1 MKFISRALF
10 FVCLLVYLPVKAQN
24 VTLTGT
30 IYDYATYYVSSF
42 DPQTGA
48 SDFQLFRY
56 TLSSDSYPVWVKV
69 TFRAT
74 MVSPALGIDTEATI
88 LDLYTSPFQLDND
101 IILDNRDLSTTT
113 TQLHDVTGAPIDLSV
128 YIQDVIDV
136 ANLNAMLS
144 SIMTTGR
151 LADGNY
157 TFQFG
162 VASGSNKGAV
172 ESASPTFE
180 TRIITVESP
189 SAINLEYP
197 GGALSDTSSTGIF
210 TTYPLLVW
218 SSSGCNTCASFVR
231 VAEFN
236 PSVHSSMDEA
246 IQDERRLPFDQV
258 QEWESIGIVNSY
270 QYPLSGSLPL
280 EYGKV
285 YVWQVKHELT
295 TTAGSDELLSPI
307 YAFRIQ
313 DLGSGSTSTS
323 YHPIVQI
330 LQQVL
335 SEDQFNSLFGSSAV
349 LDGFSPSGTYRI
361 NGDSDD
367 LSAAISLLNQIT
379 NGTASITVPLSMRTF
394 LDTKS
399 INRG

>member
-10 FVCLLVYLPVKAQN
+10 FVCLLAYLPVKAQN

-113 TQLHDVTGAPIDLSV
+113 TQLRDVTGAQIDLSV

-136 ANLNAMLS
+136 ADLNAMLS

-313 DLGSGSTSTS
+313 DLGSGSASTS
-323 YHPIVQI
+323 YHPVVQI

-335 SEDQFNSLFGSSAV
+335 SEDQFNSIFGSSAV

-379 NGTASITVPLSMRTF
+379 NGTASITNVEVQ
-394 LDTKS
+394 D
-399 INRG
+399 

>member
-1 MKFISRALF
+1 MKFVSRALF
-10 FVCLLVYLPVKAQN
+10 YICFLAYLPLKAQN

-56 TLSSDSYPVWVKV
+56 TLSSDSYPVWIKV

-74 MVSPALGIDTEATI
+74 MLSPALGINTETAI
-88 LDLYTSPFQLDND
+88 LDLYTSPFLLEND

-113 TQLHDVTGAPIDLSV
+113 TELRDLTGAPINLSV
-128 YIQDVIDV
+128 FIQDVIDV
-136 ANLNAMLS
+136 ADLNAMLS

-162 VASGSNKGAV
+162 VASGSTESAC
-172 ESASPTFE
+172 ESASPIFE
-180 TRIITVESP
+180 TRTIIVESP

-197 GGALSDTSSTGIF
+197 GGALSDTSSIEIF

-218 SSSGCNTCASFVR
+218 SSSSCNRCASFVR

-246 IQDERRLPFDQV
+246 IQDERRLPFDQA
-258 QEWESIGIVNSY
+258 QEWENIGIVNSY
-270 QYPLSGSLPL
+270 QYPLSGALPL

-285 YVWQVKHELT
+285 YVWQVKHELI
-295 TTAGSDELLSPI
+295 TTAGSDELLSSI

-313 DLGSGSTSTS
+313 DVASGTTTTS

-335 SEDQFNSLFGSSAV
+335 SEDQFNSLFGPSAV
-349 LDGFSPSGTYRI
+349 LGGFSPSGTYRI

-379 NGTASITVPLSMRTF
+379 NGTASITNVEVQ
-394 LDTKS
+394 D
-399 INRG
+399 

>member
-10 FVCLLVYLPVKAQN
+10 FVCLLAYLPVKAQN

-246 IQDERRLPFDQV
+246 IQDERRLPFDQA
-258 QEWESIGIVNSY
+258 QEWENIGIVNSY

-313 DLGSGSTSTS
+313 DLGFGSASTS
-323 YHPIVQI
+323 YHPVVQI

-335 SEDQFNSLFGSSAV
+335 GEDQFNSLFGSSAV

-379 NGTASITVPLSMRTF
+379 NGTASITNVEVQ
-394 LDTKS
+394 D
-399 INRG
+399 

>member
-1 MKFISRALF
+1 MKFIYRALF
-10 FVCLLVYLPVKAQN
+10 FVCLLAYLPVKAQN
-24 VTLTGT
+24 VTLIGT

-246 IQDERRLPFDQV
+246 IQDERRLPFDQA
-258 QEWESIGIVNSY
+258 QEWENIGIVNSY

-313 DLGSGSTSTS
+313 DVGSGSTSTS

-379 NGTASITVPLSMRTF
+379 NGTASITNVEVQ
-394 LDTKS
+394 D
-399 INRG
+399 

>member
-10 FVCLLVYLPVKAQN
+10 YVCFLAYLPLKAQN

-42 DPQTGA
+42 DPQTGT

-56 TLSSDSYPVWVKV
+56 TLSSDSYPVWIKV

-74 MVSPALGIDTEATI
+74 MISPALGINTEATI
-88 LDLYTSPFQLDND
+88 LDLYTSPFPVQND

-113 TQLHDVTGAPIDLSV
+113 TELRDVTGASINLSV
-128 YIQDVIDV
+128 YIEDVIDV
-136 ANLNAMLS
+136 ADLNAMLS

-162 VASGSNKGAV
+162 VASGSTESAC
-172 ESASPTFE
+172 ESASPIFE
-180 TRIITVESP
+180 TKTITVASP
-189 SAINLEYP
+189 NAINLEYP
-197 GGALSDTSSTGIF
+197 GGALSDTSSTEIF
-210 TTYPLLVW
+210 NTYPLLVW
-218 SSSGCNTCASFVR
+218 SSSGCGSCASFVR

-236 PSVHSSMDEA
+236 PSIHSSMDEA
-246 IQDERRLPFDQV
+246 IQDERRLPFDQA
-258 QEWESIGIVNSY
+258 QEWENIGIVNSY
-270 QYPLSGSLPL
+270 QYPLSGALPL

-285 YVWQVKHELT
+285 YVWQVKHELI

-307 YAFRIQ
+307 NAFSIH
-313 DLGSGSTSTS
+313 DVGSGTTTTS

-330 LQQVL
+330 LQQVF
-335 SEDQFNSLFGSSAV
+335 SEAQFNSLFGPSAV
-349 LDGFSPSGTYRI
+349 LDGFSPSGTYII
-361 NGDSDD
+361 NSDSDD
-367 LSAAISLLNQIT
+367 LPAAISLLNRIK
-379 NGTASITVPLSMRTF
+379 NGTASITNVEVR
-394 LDTKS
+394 DQ
-399 INRG
+399 

>member
-246 IQDERRLPFDQV
+246 IQDERRLPFDQA

-313 DLGSGSTSTS
+313 DLGSGSASTS
-323 YHPIVQI
+323 YHPVVQI

-379 NGTASITVPLSMRTF
+379 NGTASITNVEVQ
-394 LDTKS
+394 D
-399 INRG
+399 

>member
-10 FVCLLVYLPVKAQN
+10 FVCLLAYLPVKAQN

-246 IQDERRLPFDQV
+246 IQDERRLPFDQA
-258 QEWESIGIVNSY
+258 QEWENIGIVNSY

-313 DLGSGSTSTS
+313 DVGSGSVSTS
-323 YHPIVQI
+323 YHPVVQI

-379 NGTASITVPLSMRTF
+379 NGTASITNVEVQ
-394 LDTKS
+394 D
-399 INRG
+399 

>member
-1 MKFISRALF
+1 MKFVSRALF
-10 FVCLLVYLPVKAQN
+10 YVCFLAYLPLKAQN

-56 TLSSDSYPVWVKV
+56 TLSSDSYPVWIKV

-74 MVSPALGIDTEATI
+74 MISPALGINTEATI
-88 LDLYTSPFQLDND
+88 LDLYTSPFPVQND

-113 TQLHDVTGAPIDLSV
+113 TELRDVTGASINLSV
-128 YIQDVIDV
+128 YIEDVIDV
-136 ANLNAMLS
+136 ADLNAMLS

-162 VASGSNKGAV
+162 VASGST
-172 ESASPTFE
+172 ESACETASPIFE
-180 TRIITVESP
+180 TKTITVESP
-189 SAINLEYP
+189 NAINLEYP
-197 GGALSDTSSTGIF
+197 GGALSDTSSTEIF
-210 TTYPLLVW
+210 NTYPLLVW
-218 SSSGCNTCASFVR
+218 SSSGCGSCASFVR
-231 VAEFN
+231 LAEFN
-236 PSVHSSMDEA
+236 PSIHSSMDEA
-246 IQDERRLPFDQV
+246 IQDERRLPFDQA
-258 QEWESIGIVNSY
+258 QEWENIGIVNSY
-270 QYPLSGSLPL
+270 QYPLSGALPL

-285 YVWQVKHELT
+285 YVWQVKHELI

-307 YAFRIQ
+307 NAFSIH
-313 DLGSGSTSTS
+313 DVGSGTTTTS

-335 SEDQFNSLFGSSAV
+335 SEAQFNSLFGPSAV
-349 LDGFSPSGTYRI
+349 LDGFSPSGIYII
-361 NGDSDD
+361 NSDSDD
-367 LSAAISLLNQIT
+367 LPAAISLLNRIK
-379 NGTASITVPLSMRTF
+379 NGTASITNVQVQ
-394 LDTKS
+394 D
-399 INRG
+399 

>member
-10 FVCLLVYLPVKAQN
+10 FVCLLAYLPVKAQN

-113 TQLHDVTGAPIDLSV
+113 TQLNDVTGAPIDLSIF
-128 YIQDVIDV
+128 IQDVIDV
-136 ANLNAMLS
+136 ADLNAMLS

-189 SAINLEYP
+189 SSINLEYP
-197 GGALSDTSSTGIF
+197 GGSLSDTSSTGIF

-295 TTAGSDELLSPI
+295 TTAGSDELLSSI

-313 DLGSGSTSTS
+313 DLGSGSASTS
-323 YHPIVQI
+323 YHPVVQI

-379 NGTASITVPLSMRTF
+379 NGTASITNVEVQ
-394 LDTKS
+394 D
-399 INRG
+399 

>member
-10 FVCLLVYLPVKAQN
+10 FVCLLAYLPVKAQN

-313 DLGSGSTSTS
+313 D
-323 YHPIVQI
+323 VQI

-379 NGTASITVPLSMRTF
+379 NGTASITNVEVQ
-394 LDTKS
+394 D
-399 INRG
+399 

>member
-10 FVCLLVYLPVKAQN
+10 FVCLLAYLPVKAQN

-113 TQLHDVTGAPIDLSV
+113 TQLRDVTGAPIDLSV

-313 DLGSGSTSTS
+313 DLGSGSASTS
-323 YHPIVQI
+323 YHPVVQI

-379 NGTASITVPLSMRTF
+379 NGTASITNVEVQ
-394 LDTKS
+394 D
-399 INRG
+399 

>member
-10 FVCLLVYLPVKAQN
+10 FVCLLAYLPVKAQN

-113 TQLHDVTGAPIDLSV
+113 TQLRDVTGAPIDLSV

-236 PSVHSSMDEA
+236 PSVHSSMEEA
-246 IQDERRLPFDQV
+246 IQDERRLPFDQA

-313 DLGSGSTSTS
+313 DVGSGSTSTS

-379 NGTASITVPLSMRTF
+379 NGTASITNVEVQ
-394 LDTKS
+394 D
-399 INRG
+399 

>member
-10 FVCLLVYLPVKAQN
+10 FVCLLAYLPVKAQN

-74 MVSPALGIDTEATI
+74 MVSPALGINTEATI

-313 DLGSGSTSTS
+313 DVGSGSTSTS
-323 YHPIVQI
+323 YHPIIQI

-379 NGTASITVPLSMRTF
+379 NGTASITNVEVQ
-394 LDTKS
+394 D
-399 INRG
+399 

>member
-1 MKFISRALF
+1 MKFIYRALF
-10 FVCLLVYLPVKAQN
+10 FVCILAYLPVKAQN
-24 VTLTGT
+24 VTLIGT

-136 ANLNAMLS
+136 ADLNAMLS

-313 DLGSGSTSTS
+313 DVGSGSTSTS

-379 NGTASITVPLSMRTF
+379 NGTASITNVEVQ
-394 LDTKS
+394 D
-399 INRG
+399 

>member
-218 SSSGCNTCASFVR
+218 SSSGCNTCAFFVR

-313 DLGSGSTSTS
+313 DVGSGSTSTS

-335 SEDQFNSLFGSSAV
+335 GEDQFNSLFGSSAV

-379 NGTASITVPLSMRTF
+379 NGTASITNVEVQ
-394 LDTKS
+394 D
-399 INRG
+399 

>member
-10 FVCLLVYLPVKAQN
+10 FVCLLAYLPVKAQN

-88 LDLYTSPFQLDND
+88 LDLYTSPFQLDNN

-180 TRIITVESP
+180 TRVITVESP

-236 PSVHSSMDEA
+236 HSVHSSMDEA

-313 DLGSGSTSTS
+313 DLGAGSASTS
-323 YHPIVQI
+323 YHPVVQI

-335 SEDQFNSLFGSSAV
+335 SEDQFNSIFGSSAV

-379 NGTASITVPLSMRTF
+379 NGTASITNVEVQ
-394 LDTKS
+394 D
-399 INRG
+399 

>member
-1 MKFISRALF
+1 MKFISRTLI
-10 FVCLLVYLPVKAQN
+10 FVCFFSYLPLKAQN
-24 VTLTGT
+24 VTVTGT

-74 MVSPALGIDTEATI
+74 MVSPALGIDTETTI
-88 LDLYTSPFQLDND
+88 LDLFTSPFQLDND

-113 TQLHDVTGAPIDLSV
+113 TQLNDVTGTPIDLSI

-136 ANLNAMLS
+136 ADLNAMLS

-162 VASGSNKGAV
+162 VASGSNQSAV

-210 TTYPLLVW
+210 TTYPLFVW
-218 SSSGCNTCASFVR
+218 SSSGCNTCASFIR

-246 IQDERRLPFDQV
+246 IQDERRLPFDQTK
-258 QEWESIGIVNSY
+258 EWKSIGIVNSY

-307 YAFRIQ
+307 YAFRIE
-313 DLGSGSTSTS
+313 DVGSGTTSTS
-323 YHPIVQI
+323 YHPIVQL

-335 SEDQFNSLFGSSAV
+335 SEDQFNSIFGSSAV

-361 NGDSDD
+361 NGNSDD

-379 NGTASITVPLSMRTF
+379 NGTASITNVEVQ
-394 LDTKS
+394 D
-399 INRG
+399 

>member
-10 FVCLLVYLPVKAQN
+10 FVYLLAYLPVKAQN

-74 MVSPALGIDTEATI
+74 MVSPALGIDTESTI

-113 TQLHDVTGAPIDLSV
+113 TQLRDVTGAPIDLSV

-136 ANLNAMLS
+136 ASLNAMLS

-151 LADGNY
+151 LSDGNY

-162 VASGSNKGAV
+162 VASGSNIGIV

-246 IQDERRLPFDQV
+246 IQDERRLPFDQG

-323 YHPIVQI
+323 YHPIVQL
-330 LQQVL
+330 LQQLL

-379 NGTASITVPLSMRTF
+379 NGTASITNVEIQ
-394 LDTKS
+394 D
-399 INRG
+399 

>member
-10 FVCLLVYLPVKAQN
+10 FVCLLAYLPVKAQN

-136 ANLNAMLS
+136 ADLNTMLS

-162 VASGSNKGAV
+162 VASGSKKGTV

-180 TRIITVESP
+180 TRVITVESP

-313 DLGSGSTSTS
+313 DVGSGSTSTS

-379 NGTASITVPLSMRTF
+379 NGTASITNVEVQ
-394 LDTKS
+394 D
-399 INRG
+399 

>member
-1 MKFISRALF
+1 MKFISRTLI
-10 FVCLLVYLPVKAQN
+10 FVCFFSYLPLKAQN

-113 TQLHDVTGAPIDLSV
+113 TQLNDVTGAPIDLAIF
-128 YIQDVIDV
+128 IQDVIDV
-136 ANLNAMLS
+136 ADLNAMLS

-162 VASGSNKGAV
+162 VASGSNKSAV

-246 IQDERRLPFDQV
+246 IQDERRLPFDQA
-258 QEWESIGIVNSY
+258 QEWKSIGIVNSY

-307 YAFRIQ
+307 YAFRIE
-313 DLGSGSTSTS
+313 DVGSGTTSTS
-323 YHPIVQI
+323 YHPIIQT
-330 LQQVL
+330 LKQVL
-335 SEDQFNSLFGSSAV
+335 SEDQFNSIFGSSAV

-379 NGTASITVPLSMRTF
+379 NGTASITNVEVQ
-394 LDTKS
+394 D
-399 INRG
+399 

>member
-180 TRIITVESP
+180 TRVITVDSP

-313 DLGSGSTSTS
+313 DVGSGSTSTS

-335 SEDQFNSLFGSSAV
+335 GEDQFNSLFGSSAV

-379 NGTASITVPLSMRTF
+379 NGTASITNVEVQ
-394 LDTKS
+394 D
-399 INRG
+399 

>member
-10 FVCLLVYLPVKAQN
+10 FVCLLAYLPVKAQN

-136 ANLNAMLS
+136 ADLNAMLS

-307 YAFRIQ
+307 YAFSIQ
-313 DLGSGSTSTS
+313 DVGSGSTSTS

-379 NGTASITVPLSMRTF
+379 NGTASITNVEVQ
-394 LDTKS
+394 D
-399 INRG
+399 

>member
-10 FVCLLVYLPVKAQN
+10 FVCLLAYLPVKAQN

-136 ANLNAMLS
+136 ADLNAMLS

-180 TRIITVESP
+180 TRVITVESP

-313 DLGSGSTSTS
+313 DVGSGSTSTS

-379 NGTASITVPLSMRTF
+379 NGTASITNVEVQ
-394 LDTKS
+394 D
-399 INRG
+399 

>member
-10 FVCLLVYLPVKAQN
+10 FVCLLAYLPVKAQN

-74 MVSPALGIDTEATI
+74 MVSPALGINTEATI

-113 TQLHDVTGAPIDLSV
+113 TQLRDVTGAPIDLSV

-136 ANLNAMLS
+136 DDLNAMLS

-246 IQDERRLPFDQV
+246 IQDERRLPFDQA
-258 QEWESIGIVNSY
+258 QEWENIGIVNSY

-313 DLGSGSTSTS
+313 DLGSGSVSTS
-323 YHPIVQI
+323 YHPVVQI

-379 NGTASITVPLSMRTF
+379 NGTASITNVEVQ
-394 LDTKS
+394 D
-399 INRG
+399 

>member
-1 MKFISRALF
+1 MKLISRALF
-10 FVCLLVYLPVKAQN
+10 YFCFLAYLPLKAQN

-56 TLSSDSYPVWVKV
+56 TLSSDSYPVWIKV

-74 MVSPALGIDTEATI
+74 MLSPALGINTETTI
-88 LDLYTSPFQLDND
+88 LDLYTSPFLVEND
-101 IILDNRDLSTTT
+101 IILDNRALSTTT
-113 TQLHDVTGAPIDLSV
+113 TELRDVTGGSINLSV

-136 ANLNAMLS
+136 ADLNAMLS

-151 LADGNY
+151 LTDGNY

-162 VASGSNKGAV
+162 VASGSTEAAC
-172 ESASPTFE
+172 ESASPIFE
-180 TRIITVESP
+180 TKTVTVESP
-189 SAINLEYP
+189 NAINLEYP
-197 GGALSDTSSTGIF
+197 GGALSDTSSTEIF
-210 TTYPLLVW
+210 TNYPLLVW
-218 SSSGCNTCASFVR
+218 SSSGCDACVSFVR

-236 PSVHSSMDEA
+236 PNVHSSMDEA
-246 IQDERRLPFDQV
+246 IQDERRLPFDQA
-258 QEWESIGIVNSY
+258 QEWENIGIVNSY
-270 QYPLSGSLPL
+270 QYPLSGALPL

-285 YVWQVKHELT
+285 YVWQVRHELI

-307 YAFRIQ
+307 YAFRIH
-313 DLGSGSTSTS
+313 DVGSSTTNTS

-335 SEDQFNSLFGSSAV
+335 SEDQFNSLFGPSAV
-349 LDGFSPSGTYRI
+349 LDEFSPSGTYRI

-367 LSAAISLLNQIT
+367 LSATISLLNRIT
-379 NGTASITVPLSMRTF
+379 NGTASITNVEVQ
-394 LDTKS
+394 DQ
-399 INRG
+399 

>member
-1 MKFISRALF
+1 MKFVSRALF
-10 FVCLLVYLPVKAQN
+10 YICFLAYLPLKAQN

-56 TLSSDSYPVWVKV
+56 TLSSDSYPVWIKV

-74 MVSPALGIDTEATI
+74 MLSPALGINTETAI
-88 LDLYTSPFQLDND
+88 LDLYTSPFLLEND

-113 TQLHDVTGAPIDLSV
+113 TELRDLTGAPINLSV

-136 ANLNAMLS
+136 ADLNAMLS

-162 VASGSNKGAV
+162 VASGSTESAC
-172 ESASPTFE
+172 ESASPIFE
-180 TRIITVESP
+180 TRTIIVESP

-197 GGALSDTSSTGIF
+197 GGALSDTSLTEIF

-218 SSSGCNTCASFVR
+218 SSSSCNRCASFVR

-246 IQDERRLPFDQV
+246 IQDERRLPFDQA
-258 QEWESIGIVNSY
+258 QEWENIGIVNSY
-270 QYPLSGSLPL
+270 QYPLSGALPL

-295 TTAGSDELLSPI
+295 TTAGSDELLSSI

-313 DLGSGSTSTS
+313 DVASGTTTTS
-323 YHPIVQI
+323 YHPIVRI

-335 SEDQFNSLFGSSAV
+335 SEDQFNSLFGPSAV

-379 NGTASITVPLSMRTF
+379 NGTASITNVEVQ
-394 LDTKS
+394 D
-399 INRG
+399 

>member
-1 MKFISRALF
+1 MKLISRALF
-10 FVCLLVYLPVKAQN
+10 YFCFLAYLPLKAQN

-42 DPQTGA
+42 NPQTGA

-56 TLSSDSYPVWVKV
+56 TLSSDSYPVWIKV

-74 MVSPALGIDTEATI
+74 MLSPALGINTETTI
-88 LDLYTSPFQLDND
+88 LDLYTSPFLVEND
-101 IILDNRDLSTTT
+101 IILDNRALSTTT
-113 TQLHDVTGAPIDLSV
+113 TELRDVTGGSINLSV

-136 ANLNAMLS
+136 ADLNAMLS

-151 LADGNY
+151 LTDGNY

-162 VASGSNKGAV
+162 VASGSTEAAC
-172 ESASPTFE
+172 ESASPIFE
-180 TRIITVESP
+180 TKTVTVESP
-189 SAINLEYP
+189 NAINLEYP
-197 GGALSDTSSTGIF
+197 GGALSDTSSTEIF
-210 TTYPLLVW
+210 TNYPLLVW
-218 SSSGCNTCASFVR
+218 SSSGCDACVSFVR

-236 PSVHSSMDEA
+236 PNVHSSMDEA
-246 IQDERRLPFDQV
+246 IQDERRLPFDQA
-258 QEWESIGIVNSY
+258 QEWENIGIVNSY
-270 QYPLSGSLPL
+270 QYPLSGALPL

-285 YVWQVKHELT
+285 YVWQVRHELI

-307 YAFRIQ
+307 YAFRIH
-313 DLGSGSTSTS
+313 DVGSSTTTTS

-335 SEDQFNSLFGSSAV
+335 SEDQFNSLFGPSAV

-367 LSAAISLLNQIT
+367 LSATISLLNRIT
-379 NGTASITVPLSMRTF
+379 NGTASITNVEVQ
-394 LDTKS
+394 DQ
-399 INRG
+399 

>member
-1 MKFISRALF
+1 MKFISRTLF
-10 FVCLLVYLPVKAQN
+10 FVCFFAYLPLKAQN

-113 TQLHDVTGAPIDLSV
+113 TQLRDVTGAPIDLSV

-136 ANLNAMLS
+136 ADLNAMLS

-313 DLGSGSTSTS
+313 DVGSGSASTS
-323 YHPIVQI
+323 YHPVVQI

-379 NGTASITVPLSMRTF
+379 NGTASITNVEVQ
-394 LDTKS
+394 D
-399 INRG
+399 

>member
-1 MKFISRALF
+1 MKFISRTLI
-10 FVCLLVYLPVKAQN
+10 FVCFFAYLPLKAQN

-113 TQLHDVTGAPIDLSV
+113 TQLRDVTGAPIDLSV

-136 ANLNAMLS
+136 ADLNAMLS

-162 VASGSNKGAV
+162 VASGSNKSAV

-246 IQDERRLPFDQV
+246 IQDERRLPFDQA

-313 DLGSGSTSTS
+313 DVGSGSASTS
-323 YHPIVQI
+323 YHPVVQI

-379 NGTASITVPLSMRTF
+379 NGTASITNVEVQ
-394 LDTKS
+394 D
-399 INRG
+399 

>member
-1 MKFISRALF
+1 MKLISRALF
-10 FVCLLVYLPVKAQN
+10 YFCFLAYLPLKAQN

-56 TLSSDSYPVWVKV
+56 TLSSDSYPVWIKV

-74 MVSPALGIDTEATI
+74 MLSPALGINTETTI
-88 LDLYTSPFQLDND
+88 LDLYTSPFLVEND
-101 IILDNRDLSTTT
+101 IILDNRALSTTT
-113 TQLHDVTGAPIDLSV
+113 TELRDVTGGSINLSV

-136 ANLNAMLS
+136 ADLNAMLS

-151 LADGNY
+151 LTDGNY

-162 VASGSNKGAV
+162 VASGRTEAEC
-172 ESASPTFE
+172 ESASPIFE
-180 TRIITVESP
+180 TKTVTVESP
-189 SAINLEYP
+189 NAINLEYP
-197 GGALSDTSSTGIF
+197 GGTLSDTSSSEIF
-210 TTYPLLVW
+210 TNYPLFVW
-218 SSSGCNTCASFVR
+218 SSSGCDACATFIR

-236 PSVHSSMDEA
+236 TNFHSSMDEA
-246 IQDERRLPFDQV
+246 IQDERRLPFDQAK
-258 QEWESIGIVNSY
+258 EWENIGIVNSY
-270 QYPLSGSLPL
+270 QYPLSNALPL

-285 YVWQVKHELT
+285 YVWQVKRQLI

-307 YAFRIQ
+307 YAFRIH
-313 DLGSGSTSTS
+313 DVGSGTTTTS
-323 YHPIVQI
+323 YHPVVQI

-349 LDGFSPSGTYRI
+349 LDEFSPSGTYSI

-367 LSAAISLLNQIT
+367 LAAIISLLNRIT
-379 NGTASITVPLSMRTF
+379 NGTASITNVEVQ
-394 LDTKS
+394 D
-399 INRG
+399 